1 MKTLFLSLLSIC
13 ALGAA
18 EPAKVPTEAHAGRLL
33 EAPGV
38 KAEFLIKPDRHVT
51 LTFLDA
57 AGKPMARGERGVVV
71 KVDGK
76 DLPLEPKPEGF
87 VSKEP
92 LPAKEPAPIIVQV
105 RATADAKPANF
116 RLTLNTAICGECK
129 RAEYTCTCAH

>member
-13 ALGAA
+13 ALVAA
-18 EPAKVPTEAHAGRLL
+18 EPAKAPAEGHAGRLL
-33 EAPGV
+33 EASGV
-38 KAEFLIKPDRHVT
+38 KAEFLIKPDRHVA

-57 AGKPMARGERGVVV
+57 AGKPMARGERSVVV

-76 DLPLEPKPEGF
+76 DLALEPKPEGF

-92 LPAKEPAPIIVQV
+92 LAAKEPAPIVVQV
-105 RATADAKPANF
+105 RTTADDKPKNF

-129 RAEYTCTCAH
+129 RAEYACTCAH

>member
-1 MKTLFLSLLSIC
+1 MKKLLLSVLAIC

-18 EPAKVPTEAHAGRLL
+18 EPAKAPAEAHAGRLL

-38 KAEFLIKPDRHVT
+38 KAEFLIKPDRQVA

-76 DLPLEPKPEGF
+76 DLALESRPEGF

-105 RATADAKPANF
+105 RESAAAKPTNF

-129 RAEYTCTCAH
+129 LAEYACKCAH

>member
-1 MKTLFLSLLSIC
+1 MKTLLLSVLSFC

-18 EPAKVPTEAHAGRLL
+18 EPAKAPAEPHAGRLL

-38 KAEFLIKPDRHVT
+38 RAEFLVKPDRHAAV
-51 LTFLDA
+51 TFLDA
-57 AGKPMARGERGVVV
+57 AGKPMARGERSVVV

-76 DLPLEPKPEGF
+76 DLALEPKPEGF

-92 LPAKEPAPIIVQV
+92 LAAKEPAPILVQV
-105 RATADAKPANF
+105 RPTADAKPTNF

-129 RAEYTCTCAH
+129 RAEYACTCAH